1 MAMTVG
7 AAPATAL
14 TAAAAMGAT
23 HASGLIRVAA
33 CLESE
38 RLETLGRRAHPRILR
53 FQAVVIV
60 QPPQRENPCR
70 KKPMPKWEETA
81 TTVVAE
87 TATAAIEET
96 L

>member
-1 MAMTVG
+1 M
-7 AAPATAL
+7 
-14 TAAAAMGAT
+14 
-23 HASGLIRVAA
+23 RVTA

-38 RLETLGRRAHPRILR
+38 RMETFVRRAPPKMLR
-53 FQAVVIV
+53 FQAAVVIV